1 MPPVA
6 TDCRLIDHLLVAL
19 QMWAAPVACTAVHL
33 EVFFKAIAESSF
45 DQAAQAIEAA
55 MSSLVQ
61 LALLANQA
69 CRAAQTFESRVLCYR
84 LTFVLW
90 DVYALVAE
98 PVMPSLAAKDRRLHG
113 CKCQVCATIGR
124 VRLEYHYVG
133 PAPRNL
139 HSALDA
145 LRSGDPAQGQATLTM
160 LCQLVR
166 KINATWGC

>member
-1 MPPVA
+1 MHVPQVA
-6 TDCRLIDHLLVAL
+6 TDCRLIDHLLEAL

-69 CRAAQTFESRVLCYR
+69 CRAAQTFESGVLCYR

-90 DVYALVAE
+90 DVYALVA
-98 PVMPSLAAKDRRLHG
+98 SLS
-113 CKCQVCATIGR
+113 CQALLQKTGGFMGASARCA
-124 VRLEYHYVG
+124 
-133 PAPRNL
+133 
-139 HSALDA
+139 
-145 LRSGDPAQGQATLTM
+145 Q
-160 LCQLVR
+160 
-166 KINATWGC
+166 